1 MSTATPKTYALE
13 KTSSILGTVMMLA
26 WTLGIGILGFVL
38 LLAIA
43 YAMTM
48 QNQTLLIVCC
58 VLIFAPLLITTVWG
72 LFSAA
77 NHARKR
83 WVTQY
88 DVSDPNWCGERP
100 GISQSY
106 HP

>member
-1 MSTATPKTYALE
+1 MSAATPNTDTLD
-13 KTSSILGTVMMLA
+13 KTSTILGTAMMLV
-26 WTLGIGILGFVL
+26 WTLGLGILGFVL

-48 QNQTLLIVCC
+48 QNQTLLIVCSS
-58 VLIFAPLLITTVWG
+58 LIFAPLLITLVWG

-77 NHARKR
+77 NLARKR
-83 WVTQY
+83 WATQN
-88 DVSDPNWCGERP
+88 DVSGPSWCGRRP